1 MRTRQTIAS
10 IASIASVAASCF
22 AALGLAA
29 LCLAALCL
37 AALGL
42 AEPATAFE
50 VGPTFDATREVAV
63 HAWGL
68 SYQWA
73 IENYSRTPGLM
84 VGLAA
89 VLLLP
94 PLALASGL
102 ISRFALPRQAARPS
116 RSHEPLSRQEHQL
129 IETLAARPTS
139 SHSTA
144 PDHPSN
150 MAWPR
155 QAWLTLELL
164 PGVRRSMPR
173 ELLSIGRGE
182 DNDLVLD
189 DATVHRYHALIQRT
203 PEALFMIK
211 DLGGPG
217 GNGVFVN
224 GERVT
229 EAHLLD
235 TDQIS
240 LGAARLVFHARR
252 VGDTIDRDDNAA

>member
-1 MRTRQTIAS
+1 MNRL
-10 IASIASVAASCF
+10 VATCVAGFCLS
-22 AALGLAA
+22 ALAA
-29 LCLAALCL
+29 
-37 AALGL
+37 

-50 VGPTFDATREVAV
+50 FGPAVDATREAAA
-63 HAWGL
+63 HAWDL

-73 IENYSRTPGLM
+73 IENYSRAPGLM

-89 VLLLP
+89 VLVLP

-102 ISRFALPRQAARPS
+102 ISRLALPRQAARPS
-116 RSHEPLSRQEHQL
+116 RSHDPLFRQEHHL

-139 SHSTA
+139 LPSTA
-144 PDHPSN
+144 TDHPSN

-155 QAWLTLELL
+155 QAWLTLDHQ
-164 PGVRRSMPR
+164 PGVHRSLPR

-189 DATVHRYHALIQRT
+189 EATVHRYHAIIQRT
-203 PEALFMIK
+203 PEALFLIK

-217 GNGVFVN
+217 GNGIFVN

-235 TDQIS
+235 ADRIS
-240 LGAARLVFHARR
+240 LGAAKLVFHSRR
-252 VGDTIDRDDNAA
+252 VGDTTERYNNIA

>member
-1 MRTRQTIAS
+1 MLPRSGVIFGRNPAVAMRTTFIIAS
-10 IASIASVAASCF
+10 GIASVAAACA
-22 AALGLAA
+22 AALMLADPVAA
-29 LCLAALCL
+29 LDLR
-37 AALGL
+37 
-42 AEPATAFE
+42 PA
-50 VGPTFDATREVAV
+50 FDASRAIAT
-63 HAWGL
+63 HAWAI
-68 SYQWA
+68 SCEWA
-73 IENYSRTPGLM
+73 TENYGRTPALM

-102 ISRFALPRQAARPS
+102 ITRFALPRHSGRQLAGRYPNPYPS
-116 RSHEPLSRQEHQL
+116 SVG
-129 IETLAARPTS
+129 
-139 SHSTA
+139 HSGGADVAA

-155 QAWLTLELL
+155 EAWLTGSAPAGTRQPPLL
-164 PGVRRSMPR
+164 RSMPR

-189 DATVHRYHALIQRT
+189 EATVHRYHAIIQRT
-203 PEALFMIK
+203 PDTLFLIK

-235 TDQIS
+235 ADRIA
-240 LGAARLVFHARR
+240 LGNVLLVFHARR
-252 VGDTIDRDDNAA
+252 VGDDSYRHGKAT